1 MSDYTTTDSTIDEVL
16 NFLLSAPSPE
26 QIVAFHAS
34 ESAQARIRY
43 LLDANRN
50 GLLTDSERLELEEAS
65 QLNHLITQLKIRAW
79 KILDK
84 S

>member
-1 MSDYTTTDSTIDEVL
+1 MSDYTTTHSTIDEVL

-50 GLLTDSERLELEEAS
+50 GLLTDSERLELDEAS
-65 QLNHLITQLKIRAW
+65 QLNHLIILLKAKARKA
-79 KILDK
+79 LAD